1 MQHKWEPGKEKHY
14 TKVTSL
20 QAQIQLASSA
30 LLYIKLNAGLVNM
43 QLSLTGG
50 LWFAADICLKGT
62 SLNTALYL
70 QIAGT
75 VSIVDSS

>member
-1 MQHKWEPGKEKHY
+1 MIRPSFSRQGDQKKSRGYSAHFNSSEFHKCNTNENQEKKKHY

-20 QAQIQLASSA
+20 QAKIQLASSA

-50 LWFAADICLKGT
+50 LC
-62 SLNTALYL
+62 
-70 QIAGT
+70 
-75 VSIVDSS
+75 